1 MSTVLQFGVLNFKNM
16 NKNCNKG
23 RNQKKKKMVMQIL
36 CSKTQ
41 LNEFTTWVKYPTLLF
56 AKNQIPNNIVYKGQV
71 YKLD

>member
-36 CSKTQ
+36 C
-41 LNEFTTWVKYPTLLF
+41 
-56 AKNQIPNNIVYKGQV
+56 
-71 YKLD
+71 